1 MSTWITYKGKRI
13 LYSDYRGMN
22 TEQMIAQLREEANMI
37 MNEPG
42 KVLNLSNFEGTVI
55 APEFMKVANELGK
68 TTEKKIEKSAVV
80 GVTGVKAVLLNS
92 YNMITGGNIRA
103 FKDEESA
110 KEYLVS

>member
-1 MSTWITYKGKRI
+1 MSTWITYKGKKI

-22 TEQMIAQLREEANMI
+22 NEQMMAQLREEANMI

-42 KVLNLSNFEGTVI
+42 KILNLSNFEGTVVT
-55 APEFMKVANELGK
+55 PEFMKLANELGK

-80 GVTGVKAVLLNS
+80 GVTGIKAVLLNT
-92 YNMITGGNIRA
+92 YNMVTGGNLRA

-110 KEYLVS
+110 KEFLIS